1 MGIGELLLERAERR
15 GFEKGFQEAVVQAKK
30 EMAIIYVQNLLAN
43 TDLDDSKIASLTSVD
58 VPFVKDAKAKM
69 GL

>member
-1 MGIGELLLERAERR
+1 MLERAERR

-58 VPFVKDAKAKM
+58 VAFVKEIRAKM
-69 GL
+69 AK

>member
-1 MGIGELLLERAERR
+1 LLERAERR
-15 GFEKGFQEAVVQAKK
+15 GFEKRFQEAVVQAKK

-58 VPFVKDAKAKM
+58 VPFVKDVKSKM